1 MSEICSL
8 TGRLLRAQWGQPN
21 LTLQQ
26 KIALG
31 IAAPILIPLGVV
43 AGVILLPVA
52 AGRAIR
58 NKIHDV
64 QLLREY
70 RENKLEAMSTMT
82 EEVTFRYISV
92 LNSNISPPVDY
103 NDRSI

>member
-1 MSEICSL
+1 MKTRHQKHTLHSVLNKKSL
-8 TGRLLRAQWGQPN
+8 YFSILRLLRAQWGQPN

-31 IAAPILIPLGVV
+31 VAAPILIPLGVV

-64 QLLREY
+64 RLLREY
-70 RENKLEAMSTMT
+70 RENKLDAMSTMT
-82 EEVTFRYISV
+82 EEVS
-92 LNSNISPPVDY
+92 L
-103 NDRSI
+103 